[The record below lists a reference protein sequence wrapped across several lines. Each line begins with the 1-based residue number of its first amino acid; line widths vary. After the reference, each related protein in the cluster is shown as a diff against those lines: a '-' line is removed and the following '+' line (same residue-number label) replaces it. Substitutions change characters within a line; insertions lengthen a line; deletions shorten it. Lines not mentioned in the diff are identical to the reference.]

1 MGVLARKFQVID
13 LYTLRQKYLT
23 AEAQFSRLVILD
35 TQISMIRETSD
46 LLQDKAR
53 RLKMA
58 MVLLVFAVV
67 LVGAG
72 LAID

>member
-1 MGVLARKFQVID
+1 VID